1 MMRLKESFVS
11 LDGLRFHA
19 FHGVLPQERAVGND
33 YVVDV
38 RAGYDVS
45 SACLTDEVGDTL
57 NYARMFDIVKAEM
70 TEPSKLLERV
80 AWRIGEKLM
89 AEFPSMFALARWRYC
104 KDSMPEWRLPSGTEH
119 LGGDFLD
126 FEIEFID
133 SEITG
138 GMVRD
143 YLAGLA
149 EDYFCKRMK

>member
-70 TEPSKLLERV
+70 AKPSKLLERV

-89 AEFPSMFALARWRYC
+89 AEFPAITSLTI
-104 KDSMPEWRLPSGTEH
+104 RLTKQNPPMGACSDGATVELH
-119 LGGDFLD
+119 LINDK
-126 FEIEFID
+126 
-133 SEITG
+133 T
-138 GMVRD
+138 
-143 YLAGLA
+143 
-149 EDYFCKRMK
+149 

>member
-19 FHGVLPQERAVGND
+19 FHGVLPQERTVGND

-89 AEFPSMFALARWRYC
+89 AEFPAITSLTI
-104 KDSMPEWRLPSGTEH
+104 RLTKQNPPMGACGDGATVELH
-119 LGGDFLD
+119 LINDK
-126 FEIEFID
+126 
-133 SEITG
+133 T
-138 GMVRD
+138 
-143 YLAGLA
+143 
-149 EDYFCKRMK
+149 